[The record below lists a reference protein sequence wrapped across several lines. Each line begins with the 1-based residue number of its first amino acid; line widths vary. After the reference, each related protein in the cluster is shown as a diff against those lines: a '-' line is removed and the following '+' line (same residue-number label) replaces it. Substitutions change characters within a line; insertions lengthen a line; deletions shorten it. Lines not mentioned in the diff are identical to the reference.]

1 MLKIE
6 NLTKKFG
13 NRVILDRISLT
24 LEEGKTVAIFG
35 ESGSGKTTLLNIVST
50 LLSADEGSLV
60 LNEQRY
66 SEFRKKKKEAYR
78 IANFAYISPEAN
90 LLSPLSG
97 KENILFPLELQ
108 KISFSED
115 DFKPIEEKLKLTP
128 FLNESV
134 DTLSSGEQQRIVI
147 ARALTLKKRVLIAD
161 EPTSHL
167 DAELASVVMDL
178 IEEEAKKN
186 GTIVLCSC
194 HDRSLLGKFD
204 EVYFLEN
211 GVLSKNEKTA

>member
-13 NRVILDRISLT
+13 NRVILDRIRLT

-66 SEFRKKKKEAYR
+66 SEFNKKEKEAYR

-90 LLSPLSG
+90 LL
-97 KENILFPLELQ
+97 
-108 KISFSED
+108 
-115 DFKPIEEKLKLTP
+115 
-128 FLNESV
+128 
-134 DTLSSGEQQRIVI
+134 
-147 ARALTLKKRVLIAD
+147 
-161 EPTSHL
+161 
-167 DAELASVVMDL
+167 
-178 IEEEAKKN
+178 
-186 GTIVLCSC
+186 
-194 HDRSLLGKFD
+194 
-204 EVYFLEN
+204 
-211 GVLSKNEKTA
+211 